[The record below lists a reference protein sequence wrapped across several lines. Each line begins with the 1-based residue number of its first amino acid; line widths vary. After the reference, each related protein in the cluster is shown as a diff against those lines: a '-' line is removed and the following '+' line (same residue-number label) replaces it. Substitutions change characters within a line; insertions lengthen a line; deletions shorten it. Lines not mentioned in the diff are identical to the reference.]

1 MLSYL
6 AAGLKG
12 IGIWCWNPRDKGWEI
27 GEYSLTDLTGRPT
40 SRSRAAG
47 AIARACEK
55 YRFELW
61 EAYDQP
67 QVGILYSW
75 ENDAAFARL
84 SYGGYPL
91 PRLEE
96 YSHYPAWARIGAMR
110 TLINHCV
117 PFELVTERNLKDGL
131 AGRYR
136 TIYVPHT
143 ICLEEAVV
151 ELLQEYVT
159 AGGRLVVDSPSLLIR
174 ADDGTLF
181 NTRQGS
187 TFEQMMGLEIA
198 NIQSTFNYP
207 LSFRSQQLQGFFTD
221 LHITTATV
229 LETFQDGR
237 PAVLAHRCGRGTTA
251 FVAFEAASMCH
262 KPSATIIE
270 DFLTDLLLDGQPS
283 AYSVDCPI
291 LAYRRVAPTADH
303 FFLLNDTS
311 HRQAFNL
318 TVHVQTYTSGVDCI
332 TGEPVTI
339 TGGTLSLTL
348 EPWQG
353 RWVRLTHS
361 GSS

>member
-1 MLSYL
+1 L

-12 IGIWCWNPRDKGWEI
+12 VGIWCWNPRDKGWEI
-27 GEYSLTDLTGRPT
+27 GEYSLTDFTGKPT
-40 SRSRAAG
+40 SRARATG
-47 AIARACEK
+47 AIARACEQ

-110 TLINHCV
+110 ALINGCV
-117 PFELVTERNLKDGL
+117 PFELVTDRNLKDGL
-131 AGRYR
+131 AARYR

-143 ICLEEAVV
+143 ICLEEEVV
-151 ELLQEYVT
+151 ELLRAYVE

-174 ADDGTLF
+174 ANDGTLF

-187 TFEQMMGLEIA
+187 SFEQMMGLEIA
-198 NIQSTFNYP
+198 NLQSTFNYP
-207 LSFRSQQLQGFFTD
+207 LSFRGQPLKGFFTD
-221 LHITTATV
+221 VNVTTATV
-229 LETFQDGR
+229 MESFQDGR
-237 PAVLAHRCGRGTTA
+237 PAVLTHRCGRGTTA
-251 FVAFEAASMCH
+251 FVTFEASFMCH
-262 KPSATIIE
+262 KPGTTSIE
-270 DFLTDLLLDGQPS
+270 TFLTELLLDGQPP
-283 AYSVDCPI
+283 AYSVDRPI
-291 LAYRRVAPTADH
+291 LAYRRVAPAADH

-311 HRQAFNL
+311 DRQTTHL
-318 TVHVQTYTSGVDCI
+318 TVRVQSYSDGVDCI
-332 TGEPVTI
+332 TGDPVAVTDNI
-339 TGGTLSLTL
+339 VTLTL

-353 RWVRLTHS
+353 RWLRLTHADS
-361 GSS
+361 R